1 MRRVGAAST
10 RLPSNQRLSVQNTN
24 GLFFVFLGTC
34 RHVARSHIVQDACTM
49 PPFAWRL
56 VALMTLV
63 VVLQDTIVG
72 AFVVSPTLS
81 RAALP
86 RLSRETICR
95 RISVCASASDDSI
108 SRRDVL
114 AKVALGGAG
123 LVLGKK
129 FFEGGAWT
137 GTPDLTGRTVLV
149 TGAWSL
155 FS

>member
-1 MRRVGAAST
+1 
-10 RLPSNQRLSVQNTN
+10 
-24 GLFFVFLGTC
+24 
-34 RHVARSHIVQDACTM
+34 M

-63 VVLQDTIVG
+63 VFLQDTIVG

-86 RLSRETICR
+86 GLSRETIRSVCASASIRR

-155 FS
+155 FSLQLPR